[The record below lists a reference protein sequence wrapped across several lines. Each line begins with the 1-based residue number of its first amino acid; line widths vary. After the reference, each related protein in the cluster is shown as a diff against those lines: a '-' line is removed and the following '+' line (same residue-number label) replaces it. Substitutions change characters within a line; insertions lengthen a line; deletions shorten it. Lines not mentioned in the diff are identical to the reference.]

1 MLSDRDHNLPPL
13 RKQFDQQRS
22 ISRDKVVEG
31 DSLELRQK
39 GSVESTIAQ
48 DLQEAIH
55 YHLQKINEVTRKTSL
70 INDEYANFKIEL
82 DEILREFDGLK
93 TSVDDNIVKKK
104 VKTMSLIGK
113 KNSAQVRINQ
123 ILKDIDEL
131 KKKIDDWR
139 IDECHFTSSLAHN
152 RRKLLDR
159 ESSIE
164 LAREHIE
171 KTNERTSTVD

>member
-1 MLSDRDHNLPPL
+1 MRRDFE
-13 RKQFDQQRS
+13 RQRS
-22 ISRDKVVEG
+22 VSRDKVVEA
-31 DSLELRQK
+31 DYSELRHK
-39 GSVESTIAQ
+39 SSADSAIAQ
-48 DLQEAIH
+48 DLQEGIH
-55 YHLQKINEVTRKTSL
+55 YHLQRINEVTKKTSL

-82 DEILREFDGLK
+82 DELLKEFDGLK
-93 TSVDDNIVKKK
+93 ATVEDSIVKKK
-104 VKTMSLIGK
+104 VKAMSVIGK

-152 RRKLLDR
+152 RRKLLVR

-171 KTNERTSTVD
+171 KTNEKTSSPV